1 MLKRVLNIQ
10 PTAEA
15 IVTAPQRAPAPPAG
29 PEAVLRLLLE
39 QLRPLRGEMSVFA
52 PRLAR
57 ALDQADWALASKT
70 LLDLVAI
77 AAELSHRAPPRQEAI
92 TFEPPSG
99 AAEWQAA
106 TAMLLDSGLP
116 ALLPAGDALATRSR
130 NAAERVK
137 KASGPQQTEG
147 SLQEMAGLLEDCA
160 RQGDLSQQKQGLLR
174 DLLRH
179 LSNNMAG
186 LAEQQSWAQGQAATV
201 QALLDSPLSVDMLQ
215 AAIANLQDVAA
226 RQAKIKESRDHAR
239 DSVEHMLQTF
249 IASLDTVA
257 TSTGQFHT
265 RISAYSS
272 ELAEVR
278 DADQLRP
285 ILAAVQH
292 ETALLETHAR
302 SVSAQAGAARS
313 ELLDAQKRIQA
324 LEAKLEEMSELAR
337 EDALTRSL
345 NRRGMMEALGR
356 EMQRARRYRTP
367 LCVSL
372 LDIDNFKQL
381 NDKLGH
387 QAGDNALVHLVRVI
401 RITLRQMD
409 VIARFGGEEFML
421 LLPNTT
427 LPEALQAVTRIQ
439 RELTRSIFMHEH
451 QKVLVTF
458 SAGAALVGVDEGHD
472 QLIQRV
478 DAALYQAKREG
489 KNRVVAAA

>member
-1 MLKRVLNIQ
+1 
-10 PTAEA
+10 
-15 IVTAPQRAPAPPAG
+15 
-29 PEAVLRLLLE
+29 
-39 QLRPLRGEMSVFA
+39 
-52 PRLAR
+52 
-57 ALDQADWALASKT
+57 
-70 LLDLVAI
+70 
-77 AAELSHRAPPRQEAI
+77 
-92 TFEPPSG
+92 
-99 AAEWQAA
+99 
-106 TAMLLDSGLP
+106 
-116 ALLPAGDALATRSR
+116 
-130 NAAERVK
+130 
-137 KASGPQQTEG
+137 
-147 SLQEMAGLLEDCA
+147 
-160 RQGDLSQQKQGLLR
+160 LR

-239 DSVEHMLQTF
+239 DSVERMLQTF
-249 IASLDTVA
+249 IASLDTVV
-257 TSTGQFHT
+257 TRTGQYHT
-265 RISAYSS
+265 RISACSS

-302 SVSAQAGAARS
+302 TVSAKAGAARS

-345 NRRGMMEALGR
+345 NRRGMMEALGH
-356 EMQRARRYRTP
+356 EMQRARRYHTP

-381 NDKLGH
+381 NDTLGH

-427 LPEALQAVTRIQ
+427 LPDALQAVTRIQ

>member
-1 MLKRVLNIQ
+1 MLKRAPNIQ
-10 PTAEA
+10 PAAVAAALTQA
-15 IVTAPQRAPAPPAG
+15 APAPPIG

-39 QLRPLRGEMSVFA
+39 QLRPLRGELSVFA
-52 PRLAR
+52 PRLGR
-57 ALDQADWALASKT
+57 ALDQSDWPLASRT
-70 LLDLVAI
+70 LMDLVEI
-77 AAELSHRAPPRQEAI
+77 AAELSSRAPVRRDVIELA
-92 TFEPPSG
+92 PPSCAG
-99 AAEWQAA
+99 EWQAA
-106 TAMLLDSGLP
+106 TAMLLDRGMPS
-116 ALLPAGDALATRSR
+116 LLPAGDALALRARS
-130 NAAERVK
+130 AAGRVK
-137 KASGPQQTEG
+137 SASGTQQSESVLQQMA
-147 SLQEMAGLLEDCA
+147 SLVDDCA
-160 RQGDLSQQKQGLLR
+160 GHGAQAQRKQALLL

-179 LSNNMAG
+179 LSANMAG
-186 LAEQQSWAQGQAATV
+186 LAEQESWAHGQAAAV
-201 QALLDSPLSVDMLQ
+201 QALLDGPLSADMLQ

-226 RQAKIKESRDHAR
+226 RQCRIKESRDQAR
-239 DSVEHMLQTF
+239 DSVERMLQTF

-257 TSTGQFHT
+257 ASTGQYHA

-272 ELAEVR
+272 ELAAVR
-278 DADQLRP
+278 DVDQLRP
-285 ILAAVQH
+285 ILAAVQR
-292 ETALLETHAR
+292 ETATLENHAR
-302 SVSAQAGAARS
+302 TVSAQAGAARS

-324 LEAKLEEMSELAR
+324 LEARLEEMSELAR
-337 EDALTRSL
+337 EDALTQSL

-356 EMQRARRYRTP
+356 EMQRARRYHTP

-401 RITLRQMD
+401 RTTLRQMD

-427 LPEALQAVTRIQ
+427 LPDAMQAVTRIQ
-439 RELTRSIFMHEH
+439 RELTKSIFMHEH

-458 SAGAALVGVDEGHD
+458 SAGAALVGIDEGQD

-489 KNRVVAAA
+489 KNRVVAAG

>member
-10 PTAEA
+10 PAA
-15 IVTAPQRAPAPPAG
+15 APAAAPPAEAAVTLT

-52 PRLAR
+52 PRLGR
-57 ALDQADWALASKT
+57 ALDQADWALASRT
-70 LLDLVAI
+70 LLDLVQMAT
-77 AAELSHRAPPRQEAI
+77 ELSGRAPARRETIDLEA
-92 TFEPPSG
+92 PAG
-99 AAEWQAA
+99 ADAWQSA
-106 TAMLLDSGLP
+106 TAMLLECGMP
-116 ALLPAGDALATRSR
+116 ALLAAGDALATRARS
-130 NAAERVK
+130 AAGRVR
-137 KASGPQQTEG
+137 SVNGPQQTEG
-147 SLQEMAGLLEDCA
+147 ALQEMASLVDDCA
-160 RQGDLSQQKQGLLR
+160 GHGELSRQKQGLLL

-179 LSNNMAG
+179 LSANMTG
-186 LAEQQSWAQGQAATV
+186 LAEQQSWAHGQAATV
-201 QALLDSPLSVDMLQ
+201 QALLDSPLSVEVLQ

-226 RQAKIKESRDHAR
+226 RQSRIKESRDQAR
-239 DSVEHMLQTF
+239 DSVERMLQAF

-257 TSTGQFHT
+257 DSTGQYHA
-265 RISAYSS
+265 RISAYCG
-272 ELAEVR
+272 ELADVR
-278 DADQLRP
+278 DADGLRP
-285 ILAAVQH
+285 ILAAVQR
-292 ETALLETHAR
+292 ETATLENHAR
-302 SVSAQAGAARS
+302 TVSAQAGAARS
-313 ELLDAQKRIQA
+313 ELLAAQKRIQA
-324 LEAKLEEMSELAR
+324 LEARLEEMSELAR
-337 EDALTRSL
+337 EDALTESL
-345 NRRGMMEALGR
+345 NRRGMLEALGR
-356 EMQRARRYRTP
+356 EMQRARRYHTP

-401 RITLRQMD
+401 RATLRQMD

-427 LPEALQAVTRIQ
+427 LPDAMQAVTRIQ
-439 RELTRSIFMHEH
+439 RELTKSIFMFEH

-458 SAGAALVGVDEGHD
+458 SAGAALVGIDEGQD

>member
-10 PTAEA
+10 PAA
-15 IVTAPQRAPAPPAG
+15 VTLAPVSQADPAPVIG
-29 PEAVLRLLLE
+29 PETVLRLLFE
-39 QLRPLRGEMSVFA
+39 QLRPLLGELSVFA
-52 PRLAR
+52 PRLGR
-57 ALDQADWALASKT
+57 ALDQADWPLASKT
-70 LLDLVAI
+70 LRDLVEI
-77 AAELSHRAPPRQEAI
+77 AAELSSRAPVRRDAI
-92 TFEPPSG
+92 ELPPPSSAG
-99 AAEWQAA
+99 EWQAA
-106 TAMLLDSGLP
+106 AAMLLERGMPSLLAADG
-116 ALLPAGDALATRSR
+116 ALVQRARTAAGQ
-130 NAAERVK
+130 VK
-137 KASGPQQTEG
+137 SASGPQQTEG
-147 SLQEMAGLLEDCA
+147 ALQQMASLVDDCA
-160 RQGDLSQQKQGLLR
+160 GHGQLAQQKQGLLL

-179 LSNNMAG
+179 LSANMAG
-186 LAEQQSWAQGQAATV
+186 LAEQQSWAHGQAAAV
-201 QALLDSPLSVDMLQ
+201 QALLDNPLSVDMLQ

-226 RQAKIKESRDHAR
+226 RQSRIKESRDQAR
-239 DSVEHMLQTF
+239 DSVERMLQSF

-257 TSTGQFHT
+257 DSTSQYHA

-285 ILAAVQH
+285 ILAAVQR
-292 ETALLETHAR
+292 ETATLENHAR
-302 SVSAQAGAARS
+302 TVSAQAGAARS

-337 EDALTRSL
+337 EDALTQSL

-356 EMQRARRYRTP
+356 EMQRARRYQTP

-372 LDIDNFKQL
+372 LDIDNFKKL

-401 RITLRQMD
+401 RTTLRQMD

-427 LPEALQAVTRIQ
+427 LPDAVQAVTRIQ
-439 RELTRSIFMHEH
+439 RELTKSIFMYEH

-458 SAGAALVGVDEGHD
+458 SAGAALVGIDEGQD

-489 KNRVVAAA
+489 KNRVVAAG

>member
-10 PTAEA
+10 PAAQAIAAMHQAE
-15 IVTAPQRAPAPPAG
+15 PAPPIG

-52 PRLAR
+52 PRLGR
-57 ALDQADWALASKT
+57 ALDQADWPLASKT
-70 LLDLVAI
+70 LLDLVEI
-77 AAELSHRAPPRQEAI
+77 AAELSSRAPVKRDTIELP
-92 TFEPPSG
+92 PPSCAG
-99 AAEWQAA
+99 EWQAA
-106 TAMLLDSGLP
+106 TAMLLERGMPS
-116 ALLPAGDALATRSR
+116 LLLAGDALALRARS
-130 NAAERVK
+130 AAGRVRS
-137 KASGPQQTEG
+137 ANGPQQAEG
-147 SLQEMAGLLEDCA
+147 ALQEMASLVDDCA
-160 RQGDLSQQKQGLLR
+160 RHGELSQRKQALLL
-174 DLLRH
+174 DLLRY
-179 LSNNMAG
+179 LSANMAG
-186 LAEQQSWAQGQAATV
+186 LAEQQSWAQGQAAAV
-201 QALLDSPLSVDMLQ
+201 QALLDNPLSVDMLQ

-226 RQAKIKESRDHAR
+226 RQSRIKESRDQAR
-239 DSVEHMLQTF
+239 DSVERMLQTC

-257 TSTGQFHT
+257 ASTGQYHA

-272 ELAEVR
+272 ELAQVR
-278 DADQLRP
+278 DADGLRP
-285 ILAAVQH
+285 ILAAVQR
-292 ETALLETHAR
+292 ETATLENHAR
-302 SVSAQAGAARS
+302 TVSAQAGAARS

-337 EDALTRSL
+337 EDALTQSL

-356 EMQRARRYRTP
+356 EMQRARRYQTP

-387 QAGDNALVHLVRVI
+387 QAGDNALVHLVKVI
-401 RITLRQMD
+401 RTTLRQMD

-427 LPEALQAVTRIQ
+427 LPDAVQAVTRIQ
-439 RELTRSIFMHEH
+439 RELTKSIFMYEH

-458 SAGAALVGVDEGHD
+458 SAGAALVGIDEGQD

-478 DAALYQAKREG
+478 DGALYQAKREG
-489 KNRVVAAA
+489 KNRVVAAG

>member
-1 MLKRVLNIQ
+1 MLKRAPNIQ
-10 PTAEA
+10 PAAVAAALTQA
-15 IVTAPQRAPAPPAG
+15 APALPIG

-39 QLRPLRGEMSVFA
+39 QLRPLRGELSVFA
-52 PRLAR
+52 PRLGR
-57 ALDQADWALASKT
+57 ALDQSDWSLASKT
-70 LLDLVAI
+70 LMDLVEI
-77 AAELSHRAPPRQEAI
+77 AAELSSRAPVRRDVMELA
-92 TFEPPSG
+92 PPSCAG
-99 AAEWQAA
+99 EWQAA
-106 TAMLLDSGLP
+106 AAMLLDRGMPS
-116 ALLPAGDALATRSR
+116 LLPAGDTLALRARSAAGQVKSASGTQQAESVLREMASLVDDCAGHGALAQRKQ
-130 NAAERVK
+130 A
-137 KASGPQQTEG
+137 
-147 SLQEMAGLLEDCA
+147 LLM
-160 RQGDLSQQKQGLLR
+160 

-179 LSNNMAG
+179 LSANMAG
-186 LAEQQSWAQGQAATV
+186 LAEQESWAHGQAAAV
-201 QALLDSPLSVDMLQ
+201 QALLDGPLSVDMLQ

-226 RQAKIKESRDHAR
+226 RQCRIKESRDQAR
-239 DSVEHMLQTF
+239 DSVERMLQTF

-257 TSTGQFHT
+257 ASTGQYHA

-278 DADQLRP
+278 DVDQLRP
-285 ILAAVQH
+285 ILAAVQR
-292 ETALLETHAR
+292 ETATLENHAR
-302 SVSAQAGAARS
+302 TVSAQAGAARS

-324 LEAKLEEMSELAR
+324 LEARLEEMSELAR
-337 EDALTRSL
+337 EDALTQSL

-356 EMQRARRYRTP
+356 EMQRARRYHTP

-401 RITLRQMD
+401 RTTLRQMD

-427 LPEALQAVTRIQ
+427 LPDAMQAVTRIQ
-439 RELTRSIFMHEH
+439 RELTKSIFMHEH

-458 SAGAALVGVDEGHD
+458 SAGAALVGIDEGQD

-489 KNRVVAAA
+489 KNRVVAAG